1 MRRGG
6 PRALPQPL
14 TETRMI
20 EDQAKLLDYQK
31 DWSGVRDFQKKIQR
45 HLNAA
50 SIGIGGLVTHDLG

>member
-1 MRRGG
+1 
-6 PRALPQPL
+6 
-14 TETRMI
+14 MI